1 MRKVYIVGVGLVKV
15 GRHFDKGLRELFAEA
30 ALKAID
36 DTKGVEVE
44 ALIVGNMCSS
54 SLCEQ
59 SNLGVLLADYSGLI
73 GKPAYKV
80 EAACGSGGVA
90 LFTGYTLVSSGL
102 FNVVMVGGVEKL
114 TEYPTRTVTSALAQA
129 SDAEY
134 ELYFGASFTGLNALI
149 MRYYMERYGIT
160 RDEISEWPVLMHEN
174 ALSNPYAQLRFRITK
189 DQVNKSQV
197 IADPIRLYDASPIS
211 DGAAAVI
218 LASEDIARKI
228 TDTPVEIA
236 GLGMATDKLYL
247 ASRSRLDLFEAT
259 VKASK
264 MAYSMAGIS
273 PRDVDVAEVHDAFSI
288 LGLINIEDLG
298 FVSERGKA
306 AKLLCEGRFRPGD
319 KPTVNPS
326 GGLKA
331 RGHPVGATGVY
342 QVAEVAMQ
350 LRGDFPGVK
359 VSNANIGLAQ
369 SIGGVGSIVTVI
381 ILKR

>member
-1 MRKVYIVGVGLVKV
+1 MRKVYVVGVGLTKI

-36 DTKGVEVE
+36 DTKGVNVE
-44 ALIVGNMCSS
+44 ALVVGNMSSS

-59 SNLGVLLADYSGLI
+59 DNLGALLADYAGLT
-73 GKPAYKV
+73 GKPAFKV
-80 EAACGSGGVA
+80 EAACGSGGTAV
-90 LFTGYTLVSSGL
+90 FTGYSLVASGL

-149 MRYYMERYGIT
+149 MRYYMEKYGVT
-160 RDEISEWPVLMHEN
+160 RSEISEWPVLMHEN
-174 ALSNPYAQLRFRITK
+174 ASRNPYAQLPFKITK
-189 DQVNKSQV
+189 EQVNKSQI
-197 IADPIRLYDASPIS
+197 IADPIRLYDASPIG
-211 DGAAAVI
+211 DGAAAII
-218 LASEDIARKI
+218 LASEEVARKI

-247 ASRSRLDLFEAT
+247 ASRDKLDTFKAT
-259 VKASK
+259 VEAAKVAYN
-264 MAYSMAGIS
+264 MANIS
-273 PRDVDVAEVHDAFSI
+273 PKDVDVAEVHDAFSI
-288 LGLINIEDLG
+288 LGLINLEDLG
-298 FVSERGKA
+298 FVEEKGKT

-319 KPTVNPS
+319 KPAVNPS

-350 LRGDFPGVK
+350 LRGDFPGTK
-359 VSNANIGLAQ
+359 VPEAKVGLAQ
-369 SIGGVGSIVTVI
+369 SIGGVGSTIVVT

>member
-44 ALIVGNMCSS
+44 ALVVGNMCSS

-59 SNLGVLLADYSGLI
+59 DNLGVLLADYSGLI

-102 FNVVMVGGVEKL
+102 FNIVMVGGVEKL

-149 MRYYMERYGIT
+149 MRYYMERYSVT

-174 ALSNPYAQLRFRITK
+174 ALSNPYAQLRFKITR
-189 DQVNKSQV
+189 DQVSKSQV
-197 IADPIRLYDASPIS
+197 IADPIRLYDASPIG

-264 MAYSMAGIS
+264 IAYSMAGVSSKDI
-273 PRDVDVAEVHDAFSI
+273 DVAEVHDAFSI

-298 FVSERGKA
+298 FVSEKGKA